1 MTGLDPVIMRQFYQK
16 PDVSSAEVTRR
27 AGISDLLEGV
37 DLDAH
42 QFEPL
47 GYSLNG
53 LREQEY
59 YTIHVTPQ
67 PECSFVS
74 FETNV
79 FKASYA
85 ELVHKVISIF
95 KPESFTVLLGSEVLC
110 SSEGTSLSICNLPF
124 SIGYLI

>member
-1 MTGLDPVIMRQFYQK
+1 MTGLDRSVMNEFYMK
-16 PDVSSAEVTRR
+16 PDFTNPAEVTQRT
-27 AGISDLLEGV
+27 GIGALLKGV

-53 LREQEY
+53 LREEEY

-74 FETNV
+74 FETNTYR
-79 FKASYA
+79 ASYE
-85 ELVHKVISIF
+85 ELVQQVIEVF
-95 KPESFTVLLGSEVLC
+95 QPESFTVLLFSETR
-110 SSEGTSLSICNLPF
+110 SSMEGKFLTF
-124 SIGYLI
+124 TFT